1 MKKFIIFICFLTI
14 FNFSNAISNDTYDMI
29 YDILVDIMEGMAAN
43 ETYPICSIKFK
54 EYKEDALEIFKQLI
68 DFFIEGKSPDWI
80 PLIMLVGPLME
91 KMEPCNVLDLILFIL
106 DLLNYDVKLIQNVGL
121 NFMKKPL
128 NISNDLDLFF
138 NNFSFEYIGKALS
151 LAFNRTI

>member
-1 MKKFIIFICFLTI
+1 MKKYIIFICFLVL

-54 EYKEDALEIFKQLI
+54 EYKEEALEIFKQII
-68 DFFIEGKSPDWI
+68 DFFIEGKSPDWFPLFRI
-80 PLIMLVGPLME
+80 FGPLIE
-91 KMEPCNVLDLILFIL
+91 KMNPCNLLDLISFVLN
-106 DLLNYDVKLIQNVGL
+106 LLNYDVQLIQDIGL

-128 NISNDLDLFF
+128 NISNNLDLFF
-138 NNFSFEYIGKALS
+138 NKFSFEYIGKALS
-151 LAFNRTI
+151 LAFNKTI